1 MAINGNKLPTA
12 TELCNNVQDMY
23 TLKKDSYMFRC
34 VPKADSK
41 KKLVEKTPLGIGAFT
56 LQHDIFLEAT
66 LTYLLK
72 LRRLI

>member
-56 LQHDIFLEAT
+56 L
-66 LTYLLK
+66 
-72 LRRLI
+72 